1 MFSVFILV
9 LSFKSS
15 SALASAYGIA
25 VTGTMIIDTIL
36 AFIVI
41 RKLWKWNTPT
51 SVIFLIT
58 FLIIDVLFF
67 SSNSLKIPTGG
78 WLPLAVATV
87 IFLIITTWMKGR
99 ELLMAH
105 QDNKRVLFE
114 ELETELKDNP
124 PVTVH
129 GTAVYL
135 TRSLH
140 GVPQVLLHN
149 LEHNHVLHE
158 QVIVLTIV
166 TKEEPYVDEAHRVKV
181 RSYGENRQFYRVKFY
196 FGFQQQQDVRRALEL
211 CAHELH
217 DQYGLTIDLKKV
229 SFFVGREFITFKRR
243 SQMPVW
249 RRAISRFL
257 FQNSSSA
264 IEFFRIPVDRVI
276 EIGIRVE
283 L

>member
-1 MFSVFILV
+1 VFVLV
-9 LSFKSS
+9 LIFKSS

-25 VTGTMIIDTIL
+25 VTGTMLMTTLL

-41 RKLWKWNTPT
+41 QALWRWNKVT
-51 SVIFLIT
+51 SMAFLLV
-58 FLIIDVLFF
+58 FLTLDSVFLAANIP
-67 SSNSLKIPTGG
+67 KIPTGG

-99 ELLMAH
+99 QLLITH
-105 QDNKRVLFE
+105 QEDKRVLFE
-114 ELETELKDNP
+114 ELEAELESNT
-124 PVTVH
+124 PVTVK
-129 GTAVYL
+129 GTAIYL

-140 GVPQVLLHN
+140 GVPLVFLHN
-149 LEHNHVLHE
+149 FEHNHVLHQ

-166 TKEEPYVDEAHRVKV
+166 TKEEPYVDEEHRVKV
-181 RSYGENRQFYRVKFY
+181 RSYGESRQFYRVKFY
-196 FGFQQQQDVRRALEL
+196 FGFQQQQDVRRALDL
-211 CAHELH
+211 CAQEMHEH
-217 DQYGLTIDLKKV
+217 YGLLIDLKKV

-243 SQMPVW
+243 SPMPAW
-249 RRAISRFL
+249 RRPLSRFL
-257 FQNSSSA
+257 FQNSTSA